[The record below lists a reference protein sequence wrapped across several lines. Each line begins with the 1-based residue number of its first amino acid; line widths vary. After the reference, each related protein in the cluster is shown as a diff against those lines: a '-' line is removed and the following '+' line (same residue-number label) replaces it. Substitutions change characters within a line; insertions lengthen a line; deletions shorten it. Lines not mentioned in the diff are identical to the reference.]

1 MALELVPLATAQIT
15 LADPVPIGDGPA
27 GLRLVIEVVSAE
39 FTGDRLKGSM
49 KGSAAAD
56 WLTINGTVG
65 TLDVR
70 ATVETHDGALIF
82 VQYGGRTDVTNG
94 PGAAPLYVAPRFETA
109 DERYAWLNTVQ
120 AVGKGQL
127 DGSNL
132 TYEWYELV

>member
-1 MALELVPLATAQIT
+1 MNLELVPLTTATIT
-15 LADPVPIGDGPA
+15 LAEPMPIGDGPA
-27 GLRLVIEVVSAE
+27 GLRLIIEVASAE
-39 FTGDRLKGSM
+39 FSGDRLRGSM

-70 ATVETHDGALIF
+70 ATMETHDGALIF
-82 VQYGGRTDVTNG
+82 MQYGGRTDVTNG
-94 PGAAPLYVAPRFETA
+94 PGGAPLYVTPTFETA
-109 DERYAWLNTVQ
+109 DERYTWLNSIQ

-127 DGSNL
+127 DGPNL